1 MILPLGVTGAFTNE
15 LIATDSDGNERTS
28 DPIVLTVNPVAC
40 LTDGVI
46 GRPNDASV
54 STYEFG

>member
-1 MILPLGVTGAFTNE
+1 MLGAFTNE

-40 LTDGVI
+40 QTDGVI
-46 GRPNDASV
+46 GRPNDATI
-54 STYEFG
+54 STYDFG